1 MRKTSC
7 IVKVPEKGL
16 VFSEAQIRSVTIL
29 EEVDPLTINLSSNKA
44 TISLYRPDGDLDLL
58 LEENIFGLAE
68 NDKIEI
74 YEKIDGVE
82 QFMGLFYYDIA
93 TSADSTQITI
103 ECLDAINLLGKTT
116 FYWGEYYNII
126 EGQNVYSKSRKTAGE
141 LAADILNDAGFEYY
155 IEDSLKDLPIYGHLP
170 VVTHRVALQ
179 YLAFAIGAEVSCAR
193 SNKIN
198 ITKNKEN
205 TQSTIT
211 KGQKFESTAE
221 LTDYIGSIAVTTH
234 DLRISTESASLTGI
248 NNQLI
253 WTKSN
258 GDGTGTCYT
267 GDKLW
272 LFGELICMQPLKGI
286 QTDSNGY
293 YKANIR
299 WGYDVETGSFN
310 TEDKTGPIDRTDRY
324 IKDVK
329 KNNYLVNATILNMN
343 YSRNYFGTT
352 FGSRFMYIDDDTPNY
367 KKYYSYAGAIN
378 ALRLVDNQAVFTVGE
393 QEQGTQAEIKDCTL
407 ITSENAEEIG
417 NRCLEYYQKR
427 KKITFKLVLNDERAG
442 KTYII
447 WVRNRYYIGTI
458 TSLSI
463 DCTGG
468 FLATATAICSK
479 EYNNYQDGDYFITA
493 DGYRLQTN
501 EKSYFKVKS

>member
-29 EEVDPLTINLSSNKA
+29 EEVDPLSINLSSNKA

-82 QFMGLFYYDIA
+82 RFMGLFYYDIA

-116 FYWGEYYNII
+116 FYWGEYYNTIVD
-126 EGQNVYSKSRKTAGE
+126 QNVYSKSRKTAGE

-155 IEDSLKDLPIYGHLP
+155 IEDSLKDLPVYGHLP

-193 SNKIN
+193 SDKIN
-198 ITKNKEN
+198 IIKNKEN
-205 TQSTIT
+205 TRYTIT

-221 LTDYIGSIAVTTH
+221 LTDYIGSIAVTAH
-234 DLRISTESASLTGI
+234 DLKTSTQSASTDGS
-248 NNQLI
+248 NQLI
-253 WTKSN
+253 WTKAN
-258 GDGTGTCYT
+258 GNNTATCYT
-267 GDKLW
+267 GNKLW
-272 LFGELICMQPLKGI
+272 IFGELICMQPIKEVQAGS
-286 QTDSNGY
+286 DGY
-293 YKANIR
+293 YNANIR
-299 WGYDVETGSFN
+299 WGFNSETGSFS
-310 TEDKTGPIDRTDRY
+310 TTGPIDRSDRY
-324 IKDVK
+324 IKDAK
-329 KNNYLVNATILNMN
+329 KNNYLVNATILNLN
-343 YSRNYFGTT
+343 YPRDYFATT
-352 FGSRFMYIDDDTPNY
+352 FFSRFMYFADDTPNSM
-367 KKYYSYAGAIN
+367 KASSYDGAIN
-378 ALRLVDNQAVFTVGE
+378 ALRLVDNQTVFTVGE
-393 QEQGTQAEIKDCTL
+393 QEQDTQAEIKDCTL

-427 KKITFKLVLNDERAG
+427 KKITFKLVLNDEQVG

-468 FLATATAICSK
+468 FLATAIAICSK
-479 EYNNYQDGDYFITA
+479 EYSNYQDGDYFITA
-493 DGYRLQTN
+493 DGHRLQTN
-501 EKSYFKVKS
+501 ESSYFKVKP